1 MNNQCGV
8 DEMPQVRISGDLV
21 SAISILFC
29 VLCSQTERTKDDL
42 ASVVGTRSVVASE

>member
-21 SAISILFC
+21 SLFPSSSVFC
-29 VLCSQTERTKDDL
+29 APQTEHAKDDL
-42 ASVVGTRSVVASE
+42 ASVVGTRSVVACE